1 MALDHLKCLVGWKVA
16 TLAAV
21 VCFSCM
27 DQWSSSTDMRCL
39 EQGNDDVQADAQHQV
54 LPSLGGELQGWR
66 RRHAGATDNQRR
78 WQAALRHVAH
88 FASLRRLAAS
98 NASPFRVGQAFP
110 FGHQPASR
118 KTQMPVGSDPVS
130 GMKAQKA
137 MIRLPG
143 GRGSSG
149 SLVKYSRGGP
159 G

>member
-1 MALDHLKCLVGWKVA
+1 VALDHLKCLVGWKGA

-27 DQWSSSTDMRCL
+27 DQRSSSTDMRCL
-39 EQGNDDVQADAQHQV
+39 QPGNDDVQADAQHQV
-54 LPSLGGELQGWR
+54 PPSLGGEFQGWR
-66 RRHAGATDNQRR
+66 RRQAGATDNQHR
-78 WQAALRHVAH
+78 WQAALPHVAH
-88 FASLRRLAAS
+88 SVSLRTLAAS

-110 FGHQPASR
+110 FGHHPASR

-137 MIRLPG
+137 MMRLPG

-149 SLVKYSRGGP
+149 SLVKHSQGGP